1 MEGILRA
8 LAGLI
13 GIAAIPILAYG
24 LFMTKAFG
32 GFNSG
37 SNSIPIFETTAWILI
52 IVMLLAFSIFGIP
65 KEKKKKQSNPDDP
78 DYVFT
83 PEKTRGEIQSEQD
96 NPITRP

>member
-1 MEGILRA
+1 MEGIFRA
-8 LAGLI
+8 LAGLV
-13 GIAAIPILAYG
+13 GILAIPLLGYG

-65 KEKKKKQSNPDDP
+65 KEKKKKQSSPDAP
-78 DYVFT
+78 DYIFT
-83 PEKTRGEIQSEQD
+83 QRRPEVRSSRSRTTR
-96 NPITRP
+96 